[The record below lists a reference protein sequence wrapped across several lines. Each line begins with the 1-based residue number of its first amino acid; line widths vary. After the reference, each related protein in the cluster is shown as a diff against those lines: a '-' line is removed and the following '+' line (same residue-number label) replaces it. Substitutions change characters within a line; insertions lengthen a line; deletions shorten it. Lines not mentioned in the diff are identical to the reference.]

1 MKPRAKLPG
10 RIDRPFFRQ
19 CAFTLVEVLVALVVF
34 AVLSVISYRTLSSIF
49 DTRERL
55 SQQSATLR
63 DQALFFTRL
72 EADLGA
78 ILPRAIRN
86 ADGVN
91 EPALKVLSAAV
102 SSIDPVLVFSRTG
115 FAGGA
120 GASAAPQRIGYRFNE
135 GKLELL
141 IWDGLDSAPRAQP
154 VAHTALRNVREW
166 RWRVLDQRG
175 NWRADWPS
183 RDDATPAA
191 ASTAL
196 PAALELTLTVDNGA
210 TMVRLFALRELRNA
224 SLPNG

>member
-1 MKPRAKLPG
+1 MRRTDIHRTIGRRRA
-10 RIDRPFFRQ
+10 RQ
-19 CAFTLVEVLVALVVF
+19 AAFTLVEVLVALVVF
-34 AVLSVISYRTLSSIF
+34 ALLSIISYRTLSSIL

-55 SQQSATLR
+55 GQQSATLR

-72 EADLGA
+72 ETDLGA
-78 ILPRAIRN
+78 ILPRSVRN

-91 EPALKVLSAAV
+91 EPALKVLSATV
-102 SSIDPVLVFSRTG
+102 SSIDPALVFSRTG

-120 GASAAPQRIGYRFNE
+120 GAGTAPQRVGYRLHD

-141 IWDGLDSAPRAQP
+141 IWDGLDAAPRAQP
-154 VAHTALRNVREW
+154 AVYTALRNVREW

-183 RDDATPAA
+183 RDDATTAT

-196 PAALELTLTVDNGA
+196 PAALELTLTGDLGSA
-210 TMVRLFALRELRNA
+210 MVRVFALRDHRNVG
-224 SLPNG
+224 LPNG